1 MARYYYKNAKGSFMV
16 LKTPFQEPLPQGI
29 TASTVDEY
37 EEAMSRAARENA
49 ENPNRGLQKEIAE
62 LKWNLSSTDYKAIKY
77 AEGVISEEEYAP
89 IKEQRQAWRA
99 RINEIESLL
108 GE

>member
-1 MARYYYKNAKGSFMV
+1 MKRYYYKDQKNNFMI
-16 LKTPFQEPLPQGI
+16 LKHPLAEPLEEGI
-29 TASTVDEY
+29 SASSEEEY
-37 EEAMSRAARENA
+37 QESMRQAEIKEASD
-49 ENPNRGLQKEIAE
+49 PKRGILKEMAE